1 MRKKV
6 LFLLILVLA
15 LTPLFSITDSLKVFD
30 TKEWLE
36 LEEVIKCNKERS
48 IVDPVYS
55 SFVQSDVTDF
65 EKARAEYLYSR
76 YLADNDYKDE
86 AKEHLVYNK
95 NYVDSMDKSNEILN
109 LIAQIDY
116 SSAKTYISKDYLGA
130 GLENSNLTKEA
141 IKKYP
146 DEAYFIVTNGWRLIY
161 TPQIAGGS
169 NKNAIKGLEPIL
181 KEIDNISI
189 SNKYS
194 AYGALATAHFN
205 RKDYKESK
213 EYLDLAFD
221 IYYGEPPLLELE
233 RDLEKKLK

>member
-55 SFVQSDVTDF
+55 SFIQSDVTDF

-109 LIAQIDY
+109 LIAQLDY

-146 DEAYFIVTNGWRLIY
+146 EEAYFIITNGWRLIF

-169 NKNAIKGLEPIL
+169 NKNAIKEMEPL
-181 KEIDNISI
+181 LGNIDTLSL
-189 SNKYS
+189 SNVYS
-194 AYGALATAHFN
+194 LYGALATAHFN
-205 RKDYKESK
+205 RKNYEESST
-213 EYLDLAFD
+213 YLSLALD
-221 IYYGEPPLLELE
+221 IYNGEPALMELKK
-233 RDLEKKLK
+233 DLEKKLK